1 MDYIKRIIA
10 VPGDT
15 VTYRDKRLIINNV
28 PVPMEPQGEYTYV
41 ESGLNYVY
49 NRRFRETLD
58 GHKYD
63 TLINPDAPDIQLGG
77 VHPFPHHQNCSYDD
91 RGFTCKVPEGNYFTM
106 GDNRDSSSDSRY
118 WGFVPERNIVG
129 KAFMIWWNFND
140 LKRIG
145 LSIK

>member
-1 MDYIKRIIA
+1 
-10 VPGDT
+10 
-15 VTYRDKRLIINNV
+15 
-28 PVPMEPQGEYTYV
+28 VPMEPKGEYTYV
-41 ESGLNYVY
+41 ELGLNYIY
-49 NRRFRETLD
+49 TRRFTESLD

-63 TLINPDAPDIQLGG
+63 ILINPDAPDIQLAG
-77 VHPFPHHQNCSYDD
+77 VHPFPQHQNCSYDD